1 MPPIDAVI
9 FDLDGTLAD
18 SLADIGEAM
27 NEMLASHGLPTH
39 GLDAYKTFVG
49 EGVENLTRR
58 ALPEE
63 QRGELARYLDDYR
76 ARYARRLA
84 NQTRPYPGVPELLDA
99 LVERKLALAV
109 LSNKRDDFTVEL
121 VRQLFSRWPFRV
133 VRGERAGTPRK
144 PDPTAA
150 LEVAAELGVA
160 PAHVAFVGDTAIDI
174 KTARAAGM
182 LAVGVTWGFRPERE
196 LEAAGAHVVIR
207 RPEQLLSEVAVRSV
221 AVRSV

>member
-1 MPPIDAVI
+1 MPPTDAVI

-18 SLADIGEAM
+18 SLADIGGAM

-39 GLDAYKTFVG
+39 GLDAYKSFVG

-58 ALPEE
+58 ALPED
-63 QRGELARYLDDYR
+63 RRLELARYLDEYR
-76 ARYARRLA
+76 ARYAQRIARE
-84 NQTRPYPGVPELLDA
+84 TRPYPGIPELLDA

-121 VRQLFSRWPFRV
+121 VKQLFGRWPFRC

-144 PDPTAA
+144 PDPTSA
-150 LEVAAELGVA
+150 LQVAAELGCA
-160 PAHVAFVGDTAIDI
+160 PARIAFVGDTAIDM

-182 LAVGVTWGFRPERE
+182 RAVGVTWGFRPERE
-196 LEAAGAHVVIR
+196 LIGAGAQVVIA
-207 RPEQLLSEVAVRSV
+207 RPEQLLPEVSDI
-221 AVRSV
+221 SYG